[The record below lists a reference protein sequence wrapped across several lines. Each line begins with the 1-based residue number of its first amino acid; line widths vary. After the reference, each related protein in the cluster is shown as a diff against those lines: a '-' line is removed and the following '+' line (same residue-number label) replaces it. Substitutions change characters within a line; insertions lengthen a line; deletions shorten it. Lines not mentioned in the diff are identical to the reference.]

1 MTDPAVSSPDARP
14 SPRLRIAVIGAGLGS
29 APHFKSLE
37 DLAGEVD
44 VAWVYAR
51 DAARLAATPVPGQA
65 RRTSRLE
72 DLLDDTS
79 VQAVLVLTPPNTHLE
94 LTRAL
99 AQSGKHVL
107 VEKPLEIDLGRATE
121 LVEVC
126 EAAGV
131 KLAVMLQHRLRKA
144 ARSLAALVRHGELGP
159 LVSARAS
166 VRWWRPQ
173 SYYDE
178 PGRGTLARDGGGVL
192 MTQAIHTLDLLLSL
206 TGLPERVTGH
216 ASTSPLHRMECE
228 DTAAAL
234 LHYPRGAIG
243 MVEATTAAYPGFPE
257 SIELN
262 GTLGTATLQGGELRV
277 SFLDGRSLHAGSA
290 ETSGAGASVMGFDHG
305 AHRAVLQDFFRAV
318 AGGTEP
324 AVSGRSA
331 LGVHQVIH
339 AIMESARQANTA
351 QAVRPQPGIGLL

>member
-1 MTDPAVSSPDARP
+1 MTATSSREADPDHSRTPSSHA
-14 SPRLRIAVIGAGLGS
+14 RLRIAVIGAGLGS
-29 APHFKSLE
+29 SPHFKSLD
-37 DLAGEVD
+37 DLSDEVE

-51 DAARLAATPVPGQA
+51 DAARLATTPVPGQA
-65 RRTSRLE
+65 QRTSRLE
-72 DLLDDTS
+72 DILEDAG
-79 VQAVLVLTPPNTHLE
+79 VRAVMVLTPPHTHLE

-99 AQSGKHVL
+99 ALAGKHVL

-131 KLAVMLQHRLRKA
+131 TLAIMLQHRMREA
-144 ARSLAALVRHGELGP
+144 ARSLAALVQSGELGP

-206 TGLPERVTGH
+206 TGLPERITAH
-216 ASTSPLHRMECE
+216 ASTSAVHRMECE

-234 LHYPRGAIG
+234 LHYAGGAIG

-257 SIELN
+257 CIELN
-262 GTLGTATLQGGELRV
+262 AANGTATLQGGELRV
-277 SFLDGRSLHAGSA
+277 AFADGRTRH
-290 ETSGAGASVMGFDHG
+290 
-305 AHRAVLQDFFRAV
+305 
-318 AGGTEP
+318 
-324 AVSGRSA
+324 
-331 LGVHQVIH
+331 
-339 AIMESARQANTA
+339 
-351 QAVRPQPGIGLL
+351 